1 MGASDPIT
9 PVPQPEQP
17 VPVQALDYRTPP
29 PSASRRTLVI
39 VLVLI
44 GVGLIAA
51 TLMLFFVRT
60 ATVVVATPAIVAT
73 PVPPPAPT
81 LTVQDYEQQRR
92 KDAYDEYLSYTAR
105 PSTVVYDED
114 TARASKLLTA
124 QPQKHRQTSTGSI
137 DPSWASSFDRPIIQ
151 ISPGDIPGMQP
162 FVDHANPQDRT
173 TLFVG
178 KLRSPNGNARLV
190 FLDMRITLTGHR
202 SGGKSSK
209 DANASPEYEARIDR
223 KLEYRIYDAGATD
236 GYPGQ
241 LRIGKSL
248 TVRTSADAI
257 PIRWIDGSLRADRPT
272 NSALQIFA
280 GMLDP
285 KDPSHC
291 TVDYDFGGQRGS
303 IDVYLTDDDFLR
315 VLPQTGRVA
324 GGNWEVGAA
333 PAAGE
338 SVERPATQPAP

>member
-1 MGASDPIT
+1 
-9 PVPQPEQP
+9 
-17 VPVQALDYRTPP
+17 
-29 PSASRRTLVI
+29 
-39 VLVLI
+39 VLI

-51 TLMLFFVRT
+51 TLMLFLVRT
-60 ATVVVATPAIVAT
+60 AAVVVATPAIVAT
-73 PVPPPAPT
+73 TPMPPPPAPT

-92 KDAYDEYLSYTAR
+92 KDVYEEYLSYAAR
-105 PSTVVYDED
+105 PNTVVYDED
-114 TARASKLLTA
+114 AARGSKLLTA
-124 QPQKHRQTSTGSI
+124 QPQLHRQMSTGSI

-151 ISPGDIPGMQP
+151 ISPGDIAGMQP
-162 FVDHANPQDRT
+162 FVDNANPQDRT

-315 VLPQTGRVA
+315 VLPQAGRVT
-324 GGNWEVGAA
+324 GGNWDVGAA
-333 PAAGE
+333 SPAAGE